1 MHIIHIDYILFIK
14 CDHFITMELIFPNHK
29 MRNNYVQPC
38 FQLRAS
44 ISIFILKTE
53 LQAILDLHSTFW
65 ATAQT
70 ASLEPAATQ
79 NNQVRHS
86 HLIPD
91 LLSPGNPSNLKACTI
106 PFVIHLQVNTIT
118 CNPRSA
124 LIFEGHSSACLSG
137 GLLSQPRQPSLPT
150 SLEDYSH
157 PRQTIDVIRDK
168 QVYQQSPRPVPTRDY
183 HASQH
188 QKQKKKKK

>member
-1 MHIIHIDYILFIK
+1 M
-14 CDHFITMELIFPNHK
+14 
-29 MRNNYVQPC
+29 
-38 FQLRAS
+38 RAS

-137 GLLSQPRQPSLPT
+137 GLLSQPRQPSQLT
-150 SLEDYSH
+150 IYA
-157 PRQTIDVIRDK
+157 RQYNMPIGQPEQDNS
-168 QVYQQSPRPVPTRDY
+168 SPEAFFQTTLGCVKFKFKL
-183 HASQH
+183 S
-188 QKQKKKKK
+188 